1 MSWIC
6 RIRFAAVA
14 VLFFVLFV
22 SPRPAHAASN
32 QDTLSKENKLKAA
45 YFFNFIEFINWPN
58 NSQNSPTTLLHIC
71 LQAETP
77 FEEFFRALVDNRRAE
92 GKGSKPEL
100 KIQRLS
106 EANHCDYTY
115 LHQPLAEEDLKINGN
130 IVVLASDQI
139 SQQGA
144 AITFFI
150 ADRKLRFEIDL
161 DTLQKNQVTV
171 SSELLKL
178 ARIK

>member
-6 RIRFAAVA
+6 RISCAAVA

-22 SPRPAHAASN
+22 SSRPAYAASN

-45 YFFNFIEFINWPN
+45 YFLNFIEFINWPN
-58 NSQNSPTTLLHIC
+58 DSQNSPAALLYIC
-71 LQAETP
+71 LQDEAP
-77 FEEFFRALVDNRRAE
+77 FEEFFSALVDNRRA
-92 GKGSKPEL
+92 KGSKPEL

-115 LHQPLAEEDLKINGN
+115 LHQPLAEEDLKMKGN

-139 SQQGA
+139 SQQDA

-150 ADRKLRFEIDL
+150 TNRKLRFEIDL
-161 DTLQKNQVTV
+161 DTMQKNQVTV

-178 ARIK
+178 AKIK

>member
-14 VLFFVLFV
+14 VLFFVLLV
-22 SPRPAHAASN
+22 SLRPAHAASD
-32 QDTLSKENKLKAA
+32 QDPLSKENKLKAA
-45 YFFNFIEFINWPN
+45 YFLNFIEFINWPN
-58 NSQNSPTTLLHIC
+58 DSQNSPATLLYIC
-71 LQAETP
+71 LQDETP
-77 FEEFFRALVDNRRAE
+77 FEEFFRALVENRRA
-92 GKGSKPEL
+92 KGSKPEL

-106 EANHCDYTY
+106 EPNHCDYTY

-161 DTLQKNQVTV
+161 DTMQKNQVTV

-178 ARIK
+178 AKIK